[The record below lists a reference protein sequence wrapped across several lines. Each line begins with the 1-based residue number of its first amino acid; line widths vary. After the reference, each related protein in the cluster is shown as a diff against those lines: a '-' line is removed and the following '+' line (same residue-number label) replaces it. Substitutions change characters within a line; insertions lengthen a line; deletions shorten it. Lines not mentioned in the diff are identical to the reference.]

1 MENVNM
7 ELSLATAISAL
18 ELIAQS
24 VRPDGTYNRDRK
36 ACEQLAKE
44 TLTKLGIAGYAPKA
58 KPRVSP
64 SKARQTSLLPEAA
77 QSTLSS
83 GPFVAYS
90 DGGCKG
96 NPGPAGWGV
105 VLTEN
110 GNITWSGGGFIGNQT
125 NQIAEL
131 SAAIEALSRIP
142 EGAQVELV
150 SDSQYVL
157 KGLTEW
163 RAGWERK
170 NWMNSAGQ
178 PVANQSY
185 WKKLFAL
192 ADKRKVKTKWVRGHT
207 GHPMNELCDQ
217 LATKAIE
224 KRETLRLE

>member
-1 MENVNM
+1 MENTKL
-7 ELSLATAISAL
+7 ELSLATAVSAL

-36 ACEQLAKE
+36 ACELLARE
-44 TLTKLGIAGYAPKA
+44 TLTKLGIAGYATKSQPK
-58 KPRVSP
+58 VS
-64 SKARQTSLLPEAA
+64 ANNATQTSLLAEVTP
-77 QSTLSS
+77 STLGH

-105 VLTEN
+105 VLTEA
-110 GNITWSGGGFIGNQT
+110 GAIIWSGGGFLGNQT

-131 SAAIEALSRIP
+131 AAAIEALSRIP

-178 PVANQSY
+178 PVANQIY

-224 KRETLRLE
+224 KREKLLME